1 MYNRYIP
8 GPDGYARVPEP
19 DEAPRAAAH
28 HAQETPPKEEKKS
41 GGLSALLRHLKL
53 EDLDGEM
60 MANATNSMKLSELT
74 AEKEKTEKELEE
86 KMDRWVY
93 LNDLAERIEAQKN
106 A

>member
-53 EDLDGEM
+53 EDLDKGDILLLLIVLFLFLEGDDLGPV
-60 MANATNSMKLSELT
+60 LSSVL
-74 AEKEKTEKELEE
+74 LL
-86 KMDRWVY
+86 V
-93 LNDLAERIEAQKN
+93 LGLG
-106 A
+106 

>member
-28 HAQETPPKEEKKS
+28 HAQETPTKEEKKS

-53 EDLDGEM
+53 EDLDKGDILLLLIVLFLFLEGDD
-60 MANATNSMKLSELT
+60 LELVIT
-74 AEKEKTEKELEE
+74 LGLLLVLGLE
-86 KMDRWVY
+86 
-93 LNDLAERIEAQKN
+93 
-106 A
+106 